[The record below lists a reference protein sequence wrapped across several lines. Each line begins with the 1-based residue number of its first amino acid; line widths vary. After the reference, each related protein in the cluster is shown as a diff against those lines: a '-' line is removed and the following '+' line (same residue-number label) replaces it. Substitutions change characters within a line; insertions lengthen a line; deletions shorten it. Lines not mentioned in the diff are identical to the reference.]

1 MRSVFGK
8 PQGTAARVHTGQVTT
23 PVCTKLQDKGH
34 VTEALRQAEFTFPG
48 CKEIHVFWE
57 FTQFN
62 AEEFENIV
70 AEKLLIPVGCGI

>member
-1 MRSVFGK
+1 MCSVFGK
-8 PQGTAARVHTGQVTT
+8 PLGTAARVHTGQVIT

-34 VTEALRQAEFTFPG
+34 VIEALLQAKFTFRG
-48 CKEIHVFWE
+48 CKEIHVFWG

-70 AEKLLIPVGCGI
+70 AEKLLIPVGSGV